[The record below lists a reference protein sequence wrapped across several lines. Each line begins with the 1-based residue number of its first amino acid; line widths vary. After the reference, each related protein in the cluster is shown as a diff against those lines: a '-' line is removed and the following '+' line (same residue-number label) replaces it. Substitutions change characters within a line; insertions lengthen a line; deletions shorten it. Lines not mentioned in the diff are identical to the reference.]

1 MTEWQV
7 WQMRINN
14 LPYLLKEGIRGLFIH
29 GLQSF
34 SAWAVTVFSLLITGA
49 FMCLAYNINIMVDDL
64 NKTNE
69 VIVYIDESYEK
80 SEAQSVGTEISNVP
94 NVHSRTFIS
103 REEALEAFIKENGD
117 NEAFAGVEAEDLRH
131 RFVVV
136 LEDNRLIEK
145 TVKQLEE
152 LEGVDK
158 VSAAFELAKG
168 FATIKDIIIAASLVI
183 AAVLLFVTLVII
195 FNTVKLA
202 THERR
207 EEIAI
212 MKMVGATN
220 GFIRCPFVVE
230 GMTLGITGALAALGV
245 EWLLYN
251 TVANKVSQMDTLKMF
266 NFVPFTDML
275 LLVATVFAGA
285 GLFVGIVGGWISIR
299 KFLKV

>member
-1 MTEWQV
+1 
-7 WQMRINN
+7 MRISNI
-14 LPYLLKEGIRGLFIH
+14 PYLFKEGIRGLFTH

-49 FMCLAYNINIMVDDL
+49 FICLAYNINIMIDDL

-69 VIVYIDESYEK
+69 VIVYVSDTLTDA
-80 SEAQSVGTEISNVP
+80 EAKSVGTQISNIP
-94 NVHSRTFIS
+94 NVQDRTFVS
-103 REEALEAFIKENGD
+103 REEALEEFIKNNGD
-117 NEAFAGVEAEDLRH
+117 KEAFAGVEASDLRH
-131 RFVVV
+131 RYVVV
-136 LEDNRLIEK
+136 LEDNRLIEQ
-145 TVKQLEE
+145 TVKQLEKIN
-152 LEGVDK
+152 GVDK

-168 FATIKDIIIAASLVI
+168 FAMIKDIVIAASLFI

-230 GMTLGITGALAALGV
+230 GMTLGFTGALAALGA
-245 EWLLYN
+245 EWLLYD
-251 TVANKVSQMDTLKMF
+251 TVVDKVSKMDTLKMF
-266 NFVPFTDML
+266 SFVPFTDML
-275 LLVATVFAGA
+275 VMVAAVFTVA
-285 GLFVGIVGGWISIR
+285 GLFVGIVGGWVSIR

>member
-1 MTEWQV
+1 
-7 WQMRINN
+7 MRINN
-14 LPYLLKEGIRGLFIH
+14 IPYLLKEGIRGLFTH

-49 FMCLAYNINIMVDDL
+49 FICLAYNINIMVDEL

-69 VIVYIDESYEK
+69 VIVYISDTLTDAEAK
-80 SEAQSVGTEISNVP
+80 SIGTDISNIP
-94 NVHSRTFIS
+94 NVQNRTFIS
-103 REEALEAFIKENGD
+103 REEALEEFIKDNGD
-117 NEAFAGVEAEDLRH
+117 KDAFAGVEASDLRH
-131 RFVVV
+131 RYVVV
-136 LEDNRLIEK
+136 LEDNRQIEQ
-145 TVKQLEE
+145 TVRQLEKIN
-152 LEGVDK
+152 GVDK

-168 FATIKDIIIAASLVI
+168 FAMIKDIVIAASLFI

-230 GMTLGITGALAALGV
+230 GMTLGFTGALAALGA
-245 EWLLYN
+245 EWLLYD
-251 TVANKVSQMDTLKMF
+251 TVVDKVSQMDTLKMF
-266 NFVPFTDML
+266 NFVPFEEMFVM
-275 LLVATVFAGA
+275 VAAVFTVA

>member
-1 MTEWQV
+1 
-7 WQMRINN
+7 MRINN
-14 LPYLLKEGIRGLFIH
+14 IPYLLKEGIRGLFIH

-49 FMCLAYNINIMVDDL
+49 FICLAFNINVMVDDL

-69 VIVYIDESYEK
+69 VVVYINDSL
-80 SEAQSVGTEISNVP
+80 SDAEALSLSTDISLIP
-94 NVHSRTFIS
+94 NVEDRWFVS
-103 REEALEAFIKENGD
+103 REKALEQFIEKNGD
-117 NEAFAGVEAEDLRH
+117 NEAFAGVEASDLRH
-131 RFVVV
+131 RYVVL
-136 LEDNRLIEK
+136 LEDNRLIEE
-145 TVKQLEE
+145 TVKQLESI
-152 LEGVDK
+152 EGVDK

-168 FATIKDIIIAASLVI
+168 FATIKDIVIAASLFI

-230 GMTLGITGALAALGV
+230 GMTLGITGALAALAA
-245 EWLLYN
+245 EWLVYDA
-251 TVANKVSQMDTLKMF
+251 VVSKVSQMDTLKMF
-266 NFVPFTDML
+266 KFVPFTDML
-275 LLVATVFAGA
+275 GMVAVVFAGA
-285 GLFVGIVGGWISIR
+285 GLFVGVVGGWISIR